1 MVDIHFQAKY
11 KCIDHP
17 RFGLVTGVF
26 LSSGKELKKGQ
37 EVFINYGYT
46 ENSFPHDFP
55 WYWAMKKKADHDIL
69 KAKEEKRRS
78 KKKKNREGHWEEIT
92 KEKIMISPQTSV
104 PAINT
109 SEIVRNPRMKP
120 TWSANK
126 KISTGRNTKM

>member
-1 MVDIHFQAKY
+1 MFSQGWSDINLVWFYLLPFSMVDIHFQAKY

-26 LSSGKELKKGQ
+26 LSSGKGLKKGQ

-78 KKKKNREGHWEEIT
+78 KKKKKVKGTEKKSQTT
-92 KEKIMISPQTSV
+92 KS
-104 PAINT
+104 
-109 SEIVRNPRMKP
+109 
-120 TWSANK
+120 
-126 KISTGRNTKM
+126 

>member
-55 WYWAMKKKADHDIL
+55 WYWAMKKKVDHDIV
-69 KAKEEKRRS
+69 KAKEEKGKS
-78 KKKKNREGHWEEIT
+78 KKKKKVRGT
-92 KEKIMISPQTSV
+92 EK
-104 PAINT
+104 
-109 SEIVRNPRMKP
+109 KL
-120 TWSANK
+120 
-126 KISTGRNTKM
+126 KMRKS